1 MPEMRDPTSE
11 FTGAQLEYMR
21 YVARTVRAIPN
32 HSYTTQ
38 ATPEGKI
45 FGQAGDRV
53 TYIGSTST
61 LSREWVNANT
71 PGVVSTNSWVQ
82 LQVKP

>member
-1 MPEMRDPTSE
+1 VPDVQDPGSY
-11 FTGAQLEYMR
+11 FTGAQREYLQGLAA
-21 YVARTVRAIPN
+21 VIRAIPN
-32 HSYTTQ
+32 HSYTTL
-38 ATPEGKI
+38 ATPEGAI